1 MNLSPTRGE
10 GTPTPTPQSSPAP
23 STRLQDIAGNGIVIE
38 PPTPVDNAAAL
49 SWDDAAD
56 VVVIGFGGAGAA
68 AALQARESGASVLV
82 VERFAG
88 GGTTALSGGVF
99 YAGGGTRIQVDAGVA
114 DSVDDLFDYLRQER
128 KDAVSEATLRRFC
141 AQSPETVDWL
151 MRHGVPFEGSLYSD
165 KTNYP
170 PDGKYLYFSG
180 NEKTPAFAAKAKPAP
195 RGHRTVGTGLTGAV
209 YFRALYAAV
218 ERSGIR
224 VRTHSRAVRLIT
236 DAAATVIGIEILA
249 ITEPQHQRRHQA
261 LYAQLDPR
269 LPFSSARAERAIARA
284 FALEREVGVIRRI
297 RARNG
302 VILAT
307 GGFSYNAAM
316 LAQQIP
322 FLARHKAAFMRLGTI
337 GCSGAGIQLGVSVG
351 AATGALDRVCLGR
364 MISPPDALVRGL
376 IVNQEGT
383 RFINEDAYNALLGAA
398 ISKQPEGK
406 AWIILDRALH
416 RRLLRQLMPSKEG
429 NFQTNQLPALLN
441 RLFGGTK
448 KARTLDGLAQKIGV
462 EPAALSATANQ
473 LAQALA
479 RQQPDPLGKHPDYC
493 NALGDGPYWALNT
506 SLDNKFAFFIFFTL
520 GGLAI
525 DEQRGVVLRED
536 GTPIEGLYAAGR
548 TAVGIPSDGYI
559 SGMSLADCVFA
570 GRRAGRACAAAPDRP
585 PDAASP
591 SEPAL

>member
-10 GTPTPTPQSSPAP
+10 GTPTPTPRSSPAP

-141 AQSPETVDWL
+141 AQSPETIDWL

-269 LPFSSARAERAIARA
+269 LPFSNARAERAIARFCLGA
-284 FALEREVGVIRRI
+284 GSRRHPTDSRPQWRDPCNRRLQLQRGHVGATDAL
-297 RARNG
+297 
-302 VILAT
+302 
-307 GGFSYNAAM
+307 
-316 LAQQIP
+316 
-322 FLARHKAAFMRLGTI
+322 
-337 GCSGAGIQLGVSVG
+337 SGAPQSRVHAPGHDRLQWRGHPTGRVG
-351 AATGALDRVCLGR
+351 GRRDGRLRSGLSGPHDLTARCAGAGTDR
-364 MISPPDALVRGL
+364 
-376 IVNQEGT
+376 
-383 RFINEDAYNALLGAA
+383 
-398 ISKQPEGK
+398 QP
-406 AWIILDRALH
+406 RRHALH
-416 RRLLRQLMPSKEG
+416 Q
-429 NFQTNQLPALLN
+429 
-441 RLFGGTK
+441 
-448 KARTLDGLAQKIGV
+448 
-462 EPAALSATANQ
+462 
-473 LAQALA
+473 
-479 RQQPDPLGKHPDYC
+479 
-493 NALGDGPYWALNT
+493 
-506 SLDNKFAFFIFFTL
+506 
-520 GGLAI
+520 
-525 DEQRGVVLRED
+525 
-536 GTPIEGLYAAGR
+536 
-548 TAVGIPSDGYI
+548 
-559 SGMSLADCVFA
+559 
-570 GRRAGRACAAAPDRP
+570 
-585 PDAASP
+585 
-591 SEPAL
+591 